1 MANQI
6 TQCADRSM
14 GHFGLDTEGQHP
26 EQLPEKCVKPFPES
40 QLVVLVNR
48 GTVNLNLEAGAEAG
62 RS

>member
-1 MANQI
+1 MLTGQWG
-6 TQCADRSM
+6 Q
-14 GHFGLDTEGQHP
+14 FGLDTRGQQP

-48 GTVNLNLEAGAEAG
+48 GTVNLKLEVGAEAD